1 LASSLI
7 SVEKSKVCPGR
18 AEVPKKLGDRGVKHV
33 VAAFILAGIRESVPK
48 RRRWRRGYGDNGAGV
63 PPGILHEYQKKRLR
77 KFAIRN

>member
-1 LASSLI
+1 M
-7 SVEKSKVCPGR
+7 EKNRVRHDVAG
-18 AEVPKKLGDRGVKHV
+18 VPKKLDRCGVKHEI
-33 VAAFILAGIRESVPK
+33 VALILAGIRESVPK